1 MNYLKKLGK
10 SLIYVFSIMLV
21 GIFIITLLNYIG
33 FLNGKIFS
41 FFQILILII
50 SLFVGGFITGKN
62 SKKRGWLEGIKLS
75 SIIIVLFFIIGYLA
89 FESLPQLKTI
99 IYYIIIITSSII
111 GSMIGITKIIQII
124 IDKQIF

>member
-50 SLFVGGFITGKN
+50 SLFVGGFITGKK

-111 GSMIGITKIIQII
+111 GSMIGITKNNTNNN
-124 IDKQIF
+124 

>member
-50 SLFVGGFITGKN
+50 SLQLCNKYQFLQV
-62 SKKRGWLEGIKLS
+62 WKLLCS
-75 SIIIVLFFIIGYLA
+75 RLLRS
-89 FESLPQLKTI
+89 
-99 IYYIIIITSSII
+99 
-111 GSMIGITKIIQII
+111 
-124 IDKQIF
+124 

>member
-33 FLNGKIFS
+33 FFNGKVFS
-41 FFQILILII
+41 FFEILILII

-62 SKKRGWLEGIKLS
+62 SKKKGWLEGIKLS
-75 SIIIVLFFIIGYLA
+75 MIIIVLFFIISYLA
-89 FESLPQLKTI
+89 FKTLPELKTI

-111 GSMIGITKIIQII
+111 GSMIGINKNNNNNNN
-124 IDKQIF
+124 